1 MSWFFKNKKLANLNE
16 VKTDI
21 HSHLIPGI
29 DDGAENMEESVQLI
43 SQLKELGYRKLILTP
58 HVRYGSFD
66 NDTSTFDKRLEE
78 VKEALWKE
86 GIDIELEVGAEQTID
101 EGFEEHFKKGELKH
115 FGKHKYLLIE
125 FPFISIPT
133 YIKDLVFN
141 LQTSGYRLIL
151 AHPERYLYLPTEP
164 GLIEHLHNAGV
175 LFQLNILSLIG
186 FYDRHAQKFA
196 EKLIENDKIDL
207 IGTDLHHQAHIDGLK
222 EALTNKYLIN
232 LIESKRLMNNMF

>member
-1 MSWFFKNKKLANLNE
+1 MSWLFKNKKLADLSD

-21 HSHLIPGI
+21 HSHLIPGV
-29 DDGAENMEESVQLI
+29 DDGAENMNESIRLI

-66 NDTSTFDKRLEE
+66 NDTSTFDKRLED
-78 VKEALWKE
+78 VKDAIHEE
-86 GIDIELEVGAEQTID
+86 GINIELEVGAEQTID

-125 FPFISIPT
+125 FPFISVPA
-133 YIKDLVFN
+133 YIKDLIFN
-141 LQTSGYRLIL
+141 LQISGYRLIL

-164 GLIEHLHNAGV
+164 ELIEHLHNAGV

-186 FYDRHAQKFA
+186 FYDRPTQKFA
-196 EKLIENDKIDL
+196 EKLIENGKIDL
-207 IGTDLHHQAHIDGLK
+207 IGTDLHHQSHIDGIK
-222 EALTNKYLIN
+222 EALKNKYLIN
-232 LIESKRLMNNMF
+232 LIESKRLKNDMF